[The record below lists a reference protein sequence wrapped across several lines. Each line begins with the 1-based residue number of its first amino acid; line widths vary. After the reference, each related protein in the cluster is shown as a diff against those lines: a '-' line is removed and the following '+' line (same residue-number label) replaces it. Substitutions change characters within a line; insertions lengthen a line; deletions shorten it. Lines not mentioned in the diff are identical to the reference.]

1 MWARRDEADDVEE
14 NGLGCRIGNG
24 AGPQVKKVRSTREHV
39 VPTTALSSD
48 GDHPKARRYVDAYRD
63 KPETAADERA
73 ALVRAFEALAAEPW
87 DAAR

>member
-1 MWARRDEADDVEE
+1 MR
-14 NGLGCRIGNG
+14 
-24 AGPQVKKVRSTREHV
+24 TREKIAITVAPHLLAQV
-39 VPTTALSSD
+39 EQLRKRSGESRSAVFERAVAAYLANASRASE
-48 GDHPKARRYVDAYRD
+48 ARRYVDAYRN